1 MPNAWV
7 EFVRQYAKE
16 NNLSY
21 GCAISEAS
29 SAYRKMKQEAKTP
42 KTPTKKRITIKPKAE
57 QSKAELSAKESVEYE
72 LNNLKTMKEKEDE
85 KLVQSDFYKYQYL
98 AWFEN
103 SNDISRSNKY
113 KKLQKR
119 IKEECSKLTY
129 PNTNFDCE
137 AIFIEDIDYYF
148 KRDLDYYTMKIFP
161 KILKRIKMPNYK
173 IPTETN
179 KNKNKKNDED
189 FIKEFAENNDMT
201 IKEAV
206 GQLKTVFL

>member
-1 MPNAWV
+1 MTVSLYIVNRETSP
-7 EFVRQYAKE
+7 YT
-16 NNLSY
+16 
-21 GCAISEAS
+21 S
-29 SAYRKMKQEAKTP
+29 SQATSQKAKTP
-42 KTPTKKRITIKPKAE
+42 KTPTKKRITIKPKNE
-57 QSKAELSAKESVEYE
+57 KSKADARESVENALGYLE
-72 LNNLKTMKEKEDE
+72 KMKKKEDD
-85 KLVQSDFYKYQYL
+85 KLEQSDFFKYQYL
-98 AWFEN
+98 AWFDM
-103 SNDISRSNKY
+103 SNDISIYKY
-113 KKLQKR
+113 KEIKNK

>member
-1 MPNAWV
+1 M
-7 EFVRQYAKE
+7 
-16 NNLSY
+16 
-21 GCAISEAS
+21 
-29 SAYRKMKQEAKTP
+29 
-42 KTPTKKRITIKPKAE
+42 
-57 QSKAELSAKESVEYE
+57 
-72 LNNLKTMKEKEDE
+72 
-85 KLVQSDFYKYQYL
+85 
-98 AWFEN
+98 

-113 KKLQKR
+113 KEIKNK